1 MHKSHSNNIKMQQKI
16 LKMGSINNENERRG
30 TLKKV
35 FPKNYNPLKKSERLN
50 FNTLIEMIPPDRTE
64 EKEMI

>member
-1 MHKSHSNNIKMQQKI
+1 M
-16 LKMGSINNENERRG
+16 LKVGSINNENERRG